1 MKKRIFGIGILILI
15 GIILASIP
23 FIKQLLTEK
32 IEQKLGANFYYSYE
46 DISVSLIQRKI
57 EFSTLKFAYPKDSS
71 NFHYVGEAASFSVQG
86 FDFIALLYS
95 QSLDLGKIELNQPS
109 LKTRIKPKQNPDAA
123 SDSINIEQLNF
134 YSFIEG
140 GLNQLKLGEL
150 SVLDGH
156 FDWFY
161 GPQDSVWR
169 MIDGIDLRIKEFTL
183 DSIIAAENN
192 GWFILE
198 DFSLNVNHLMEK
210 LSDSIHVITA
220 DSVQMSYSDSSITM
234 ANVRMMPR
242 FNRKELPKVLPH
254 QQDVFT
260 LKVNQLALNYINID
274 HLIYKK
280 QLFVGEVGIDG
291 FNLNV
296 YRDKSLP
303 FPHLY
308 KPMPIPELLKMKFE
322 MTLDSVIIRNGQVA
336 YEQQNVGAPET
347 GIIVFDKIDAVLYNL
362 TSSKEQVA
370 KYAHTVLNT
379 TALLQGGGKID
390 LNVDFD
396 LLDVNGGHRLRGTIS
411 DFDLS
416 DLNQIILPLT
426 HVKVKEGRSS
436 QTSFNFYASTYGTE
450 GEIEFLYDGL
460 KVSLLD
466 KDEYE
471 LRNEKRNWL
480 GSLFLN
486 TIVVRKSNPKGN
498 TLRIGRIK
506 SERDTE
512 KAIFNLWWEGI
523 ASGMGSTMIN
533 FKKDAREVDVSMDE

>member
-1 MKKRIFGIGILILI
+1 MKKRIVGIIFLILV
-15 GIILASIP
+15 GALFVSIP
-23 FIKQLLTEK
+23 FLKQLLSEK
-32 IEQKLGANFYYSYE
+32 IEQKLGSNFYYSYE
-46 DISVSLIQRKI
+46 DISVSLLHRKI
-57 EFSTLKFAYPKDSS
+57 EFSSLKFAYPKDSS
-71 NFHYVGEAASFSVQG
+71 NIQYVGEAASFSVEG
-86 FDFIALLYS
+86 FDFMALIYS
-95 QSLDLGKIELNQPS
+95 QSLDLGKIELIQPS
-109 LKTRIKPKQNPDAA
+109 LKTRLKQEVNQREKTDTL
-123 SDSINIEQLNF
+123 NLEQLNF

-150 SVLDGH
+150 NVQNGH

-161 GPQDSVWR
+161 GSQDSVWR
-169 MIDGIDLRIKEFTL
+169 MIDGIDLKIKDFTL
-183 DSIIAAENN
+183 DSTVAAENN
-192 GWFILE
+192 GWFILD
-198 DFSLNVNHLMEK
+198 DFTLNVNHLMEK
-210 LSDSIHVITA
+210 LPDSIHVFTA
-220 DSVQMSYSDSSITM
+220 DSVKMSYKDSSISM

-242 FNRKELPKVLPH
+242 FDRNELPGVLPH

-260 LKVNQLALNYINID
+260 LKVSQLALNYINID

-291 FNLNV
+291 FDLNV

-303 FPHLY
+303 FPHIY
-308 KPMPIPELLKMKFE
+308 KPLPIPELLKLEFE
-322 MTLDSVIIRNGQVA
+322 MTLDSVLIRNGQVA

-347 GIIVFDKIDAVLYNL
+347 GIIVFDQIDATLYNL
-362 TSSKEQVA
+362 TSSEEQVD

-396 LLDVNGGHRLRGTIS
+396 LLDTNGGHRLIGSIA
-411 DFDLS
+411 DFNLS

-426 HVKVKEGRSS
+426 HVKVKEGKSS
-436 QTSFNFYASTYGTE
+436 QTSFNFYASTFGTE
-450 GEIEFLYDGL
+450 GEIEFRYDGL

-471 LRNEKRNWL
+471 LRNEKRKWL

-486 TIVVRKSNPKGN
+486 TLVVRESNPKGN
-498 TLRIGRIK
+498 TLRIGTIQ
-506 SERDTE
+506 SERNTE
-512 KAIFNLWWEGI
+512 KSIFNLWWEGI

-533 FKKDAREVDVSMDE
+533 FKKDAKEVKIQ